1 LESRHEAIVSKV
13 NEEALRWNYYIPPSI
28 QLSFQN
34 LETRSIDGGDITL
47 FQRMFMV
54 GLRLPFP
61 EIAQDFML
69 FLMVA
74 PSQIISNAWRYLF
87 ASYILWKTVLR
98 SEMNRAIFQHISKT
112 KLGWHCGIDSPASA
126 NLHTVEERIPR

>member
-1 LESRHEAIVSKV
+1 VSYDI
-13 NEEALRWNYYIPPSI
+13 LPSV

-34 LETRSIDGGDITL
+34 PETKSIDGGDITL
-47 FQRMFMV
+47 FQRMFMA

-61 EIAQDFML
+61 EIAWDFVL

-74 PSQIISNAWRYLF
+74 PSQIIPDAWRYLF

-98 SEMNRAIFQHISKT
+98 SEMSIGKFFNIY
-112 KLGWHCGIDSPASA
+112 C
-126 NLHTVEERIPR
+126 